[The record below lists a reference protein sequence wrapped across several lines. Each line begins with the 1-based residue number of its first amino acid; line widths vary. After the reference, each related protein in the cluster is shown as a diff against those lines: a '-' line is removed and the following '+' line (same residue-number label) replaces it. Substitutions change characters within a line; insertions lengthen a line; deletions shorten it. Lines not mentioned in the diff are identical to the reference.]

1 MKKFI
6 LSIDQGT
13 TSTRT
18 IIFDEKFDI
27 VGSDQLEFKQL
38 FPKDGCVEHD
48 PLEIFETVLK
58 TSKATIKKAK
68 LNVNQISGIGITNQ
82 RETVVVWNKETGE
95 PIYNAIVW
103 QDRRTVNYCKELAKK
118 GLAKKIQKITGL
130 VIDAYFSATK
140 IKWVLDNIESSKK
153 LLKDNKLLFGT
164 IDCWL
169 LWKLTE
175 GRSYFTEA
183 TNASRTMLFDIK
195 KNCWSEELLKI
206 FGIPRSI
213 LPDVKDSSDDFGFT
227 TLLGGEI
234 PIGGIAGDQQAATIG
249 QACFEPGSIKSTY
262 GTGCFMLMNTGEN
275 IKISKNNLLTT
286 IAYRINGK
294 NTYALEGSIFIAGAA
309 IQWLRDSLKIIK
321 SAEETEKLYG
331 QNDKTQQIY
340 FVPAFVGLGAPYW
353 DGEAR
358 GAIFGMTRNT
368 GIADFVKAAIDSVAY
383 QTKDLVLAME
393 RDSGLS
399 IKKLKVD
406 GGMVKNEQF
415 LQFLSNILISLCDR
429 PKITETTA
437 LGAAY
442 LAGLSLG
449 LIKSTKEIEKKWQSE
464 KVFKPK
470 LHKKEVKYLYDGW
483 LKAIKKI
490 SIKKNRNKN

>member
-58 TSKATIKKAK
+58 TSKAAIKKAK

-275 IKISKNNLLTT
+275 IKISKNNFR
-286 IAYRINGK
+286 Y
-294 NTYALEGSIFIAGAA
+294 
-309 IQWLRDSLKIIK
+309 
-321 SAEETEKLYG
+321 
-331 QNDKTQQIY
+331 
-340 FVPAFVGLGAPYW
+340 
-353 DGEAR
+353 
-358 GAIFGMTRNT
+358 
-368 GIADFVKAAIDSVAY
+368 
-383 QTKDLVLAME
+383 
-393 RDSGLS
+393 
-399 IKKLKVD
+399 
-406 GGMVKNEQF
+406 
-415 LQFLSNILISLCDR
+415 
-429 PKITETTA
+429 
-437 LGAAY
+437 
-442 LAGLSLG
+442 
-449 LIKSTKEIEKKWQSE
+449 
-464 KVFKPK
+464 
-470 LHKKEVKYLYDGW
+470 KKEKTREDYAE
-483 LKAIKKI
+483 K
-490 SIKKNRNKN
+490 